1 MLVRRKRLGVVTD
14 GAFNAGLTVRLDPGV
29 STESLRIGDFVIV
42 EGEEYLYFSAIADL
56 QLRATDVRV
65 QADPPPEDAPFL
77 REVLQGTTTYAT
89 VQVKPYLMMRRVDP
103 SQPLEVAE
111 AAMEEE
117 GAGPRP
123 VKTIPMHFAVLCE
136 AQEEDFAAVFGAE
149 DEEHFAIGTPLT
161 QDIPICLDLRRFV
174 ERSNG
179 IFGQSGTGKS
189 FLARLILSGIIHGDV
204 ASNLIFDMH
213 NEYAYSAQRE
223 GGGWA
228 KGLRELFGASRVL
241 VYSLGEEMSRQPGRA
256 ADGVLRLGLNQIEA
270 EDVLL
275 LGDELDLTPTAR
287 ATAGLLQDRYGG
299 DWLRALLDM
308 DAEDIQAFCAA
319 TNAHAGATEAL
330 QRKLKE
336 LARRPY
342 IQPEAAFDQV
352 DEMLRCLEQGKH
364 VILQFGKHQRLLD
377 YMLVANVITR
387 RIMRLYE
394 QKWNQYL
401 QTRREEDKP
410 RQLMITIEEAHKFLN
425 PAAARQTIFGTIAR
439 EMRKF
444 NVTLMVIDQ
453 RPSGIDTEVLSQIG
467 TRVTGKMTEERDIEA
482 VLTGVG
488 NRAFL
493 RGAVESLD
501 TRQQVLLMGH
511 AVPMPIVVQTRNY
524 DEAFYQAMTGGQ
536 APPGRPEDLA
546 GDLDELFG

>member
-1 MLVRRKRLGVVTD
+1 MAMRRKRLGVVTD
-14 GAFNAGLTVRLDPGV
+14 GAFNAGLTVRLDPGI

-42 EGEEYLYFSAIADL
+42 EGEEYFYFSAIADL
-56 QLRATDVRV
+56 QLRATDARV
-65 QADPPPEDAPFL
+65 QADPPPDEASFV
-77 REVLQGTTTYAT
+77 REVLQGTATYAT
-89 VQVKPYLMMRRVDP
+89 VQVKPYLMMRRPAP
-103 SQPLEVAE
+103 SEPLAAAE
-111 AAMEEE
+111 AALAEEE
-117 GAGPRP
+117 GPRP

-136 AQEEDFAAVFGAE
+136 AREEDFAAVFGAE
-149 DEEHFAIGTPLT
+149 DKAHFAIGTPLT

-189 FLARLILSGIIHGDV
+189 FLARLLLCGIVAKDL

-213 NEYAYSAQRE
+213 NEYAYSVQRE

-228 KGLRELFGASRVL
+228 RGLRELFGASRVL
-241 VYSLGEEMSRQPGRA
+241 VYSLDEEMARQEGRA
-256 ADGVLRLGLNQIEA
+256 VDGVLRLGLNQIEA
-270 EDVLL
+270 GDVLL
-275 LGDELDLTPTAR
+275 LADELDLTSTAQ
-287 ATAGLLQDRYGG
+287 ATAGLLQDRYGE
-299 DWLRALLDM
+299 DWLQALLEM
-308 DAEDIQAFCAA
+308 DAEAIQAFCAE
-319 TNAHAGATEAL
+319 TNAHPGATEAL

-342 IQPEAAFDQV
+342 IQPQAAFDQV
-352 DEMLRCLEQGKH
+352 DEMLRLLEGGKH
-364 VILQFGKHQRLLD
+364 LILQFGKHQRMLD
-377 YMLVANVITR
+377 YMLVANIITR

-394 QKWNQYL
+394 AKWNRYL
-401 QTRREEDKP
+401 QTRKEEDRP

-425 PAAARQTIFGTIAR
+425 PAAARQTVFGTIAR

-453 RPSGIDTEVLSQIG
+453 RPSGIDTEILSQIG

-493 RGAVESLD
+493 RGALESLD

-511 AVPMPIVVQTRNY
+511 AVPMPIVVQTRDY
-524 DEAFYQAMTGGQ
+524 DEAFYQAVTEGKQ
-536 APPGRPEDLA
+536 DPGRPKDLA
-546 GDLDELFG
+546 GKLEELFG